1 MSEETDA
8 KEPTPDFRDWV
19 KQFTQPLVDSVDS
32 RLRKQIDDRVDHH
45 IDETIATRLAVL
57 ERAVADLDRALKD
70 LQERT
75 N

>member
-75 N
+75 S

>member
-1 MSEETDA
+1 MSDDTDA
-8 KEPTPDFRDWV
+8 KQTNPDFREWV

-45 IDETIATRLAVL
+45 IEETLATRLSVL

-70 LQERT
+70 LQERAG
-75 N
+75 